1 MITVEFDCDFRK
13 VAELCQLHIGPRK
26 YYLHNKIGGDDWEVI
41 PHHQFFGNGNNRE
54 FCTQVKIKDP
64 KMATFLKLKLR

>member
-13 VAELCQLHIGPRK
+13 VAELCQRHIGPRK

-41 PHHQFFGNGNNRE
+41 PHFQFFGSSRE
-54 FCTQVKIKDP
+54 FCTQAKIKDP